1 MKNDTCVI
9 CGEKFNVPRESKLY
23 CSDSCKQT
31 AYERKKKEKED
42 TLVKV
47 ETAIENEVVK
57 TNKIIIFS
65 MPEFNEVM
73 SKLNDEISKKLDFYK
88 YFFIRKSLSG
98 KPNIEEIIKYLMLYE
113 DKIKD
118 DYFYDKNFDDNFIYE
133 NYQKF
138 IKEFHDESKYQII
151 VSKE

>member
-9 CGEKFNVPRESKLY
+9 CGEKFDVPRESKKY

-31 AYERKKKEKED
+31 AYERKKKDKED

-47 ETAIENEVVK
+47 ETVIENEIIK

-65 MPEFNEVM
+65 MPEFKEIM
-73 SKLNDEISKKLDFYK
+73 SILTDDISEKLNFYK
-88 YFFIRKSLSG
+88 YCFLRKSLSG
-98 KPNIEEIIKYLMLYE
+98 IPNNDDIIEYLMEYE
-113 DKIKD
+113 DKIKN
-118 DYFYDKNFDDNFIYE
+118 DYFEDKNFSDNFIYD
-133 NYQKF
+133 NFQIF
-138 IKEFHDESKYQII
+138 MKEFYNESKYQII